1 MCSTPFR
8 LTISS
13 PSFLR
18 EPDENVEQRDRYA
31 LHERNTNAKDNEP
44 MVDVTTNKDGPYHV
58 KGDVEIKDAEG
69 NLIESGGEFWLC
81 RCGQSATKPFCDGT
95 HKKVGFRD

>member
-1 MCSTPFR
+1 MCSIHFR
-8 LTISS
+8 LTSSS
-13 PSFLR
+13 PTFLC
-18 EPDENVEQRDRYA
+18 EPDENAEQCDRNVP
-31 LHERNTNAKDNEP
+31 HECSPTVSTNKSMA
-44 MVDVTTNKDGPYHV
+44 DVTINKDGPYHV

-95 HKKVGFRD
+95 HKKVGFTD